1 MSIESTI
8 NLDYYAIDLQRCT
21 DGKKRFLYRKKN
33 VLSYK
38 INKNYILSIDITLFF
53 FEKVVGSRFAWAT
66 RNVHITA
73 LNDSKYV
80 GMSLYNVVLLS
91 TTTAVVGYFLQDQHE
106 RSYILTSF
114 FILLCVTITLCLVFV
129 PKVREVLRDPYSRAK
144 PQRAVV
150 SSVTTKSTVDEYSEK
165 RIWSNHPQQQL
176 TLRLK
181 QLTIQNATLR
191 SNAIKVVI
199 FRYIIFITNSFD

>member
-1 MSIESTI
+1 MQSIYKGVLMVSRDSYYQTFCLTKSTK
-8 NLDYYAIDLQRCT
+8 LTSRLLTQ
-21 DGKKRFLYRKKN
+21 G
-33 VLSYK
+33 
-38 INKNYILSIDITLFF
+38 FF
-53 FEKVVGSRFAWAT
+53 FRKVVGSRFAWAT

-91 TTTAVVGYFLQDQHE
+91 TTTAVVSYFLQDQHE
-106 RSYILTSF
+106 RSYILTSI

-144 PQRAVV
+144 PQRAVF
-150 SSVTTKSTVDEYSEK
+150 SSVTTTKSTIDETSDK
-165 RIWSNHPQQQL
+165 RIWNHRHHSHQL

-191 SNAIKVVI
+191 SNAIKVAI
-199 FRYIIFITNSFD
+199 YKPTTFFRFTHSSFLVR